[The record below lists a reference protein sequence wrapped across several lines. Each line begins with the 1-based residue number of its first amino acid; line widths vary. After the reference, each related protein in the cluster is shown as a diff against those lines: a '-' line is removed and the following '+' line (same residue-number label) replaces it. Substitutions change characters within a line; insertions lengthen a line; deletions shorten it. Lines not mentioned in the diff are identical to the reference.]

1 MGQSTSSARV
11 LWMRVWG
18 LAAVQGAISLT
29 WVIYILY
36 LDKLLIQ
43 YGFSAEFAAGLL
55 IVENV
60 LAAIMEPLMGTLS
73 DRFQHWLGSR
83 FPFIAVGLIAASA
96 CFVAVPVVLAFG
108 SPSGIMRWLLPTAMV
123 LWALAQTVFRSPA
136 MSLLGR
142 YAYAT
147 NLPRAASI
155 LTLMS
160 SMISP
165 LRTFA
170 TDLILQIGPLFAFSI
185 GSISLLVAATAL
197 GMVGPDQGLAAA
209 HAFQENRRSTLSASL
224 LKLVLVFGTGI
235 GTTMGFQFIMQ
246 ALPNSLTDGALIGS
260 KGLIGAISA
269 ALIVTALPAGELAT
283 RLGNRRGI
291 VVGLVGLVAACGL
304 LAIAQ
309 QQTIGVLALA
319 IALGAAVSL
328 VSNTSVPF
336 ALSMV
341 SPQRAGLGTGIF
353 FSGAAVGFTLFVKI
367 KPAVTELP
375 AMAALGG
382 AAVYGLAAVCV
393 MLSTRWSD

>member
-1 MGQSTSSARV
+1 MSQSAASTRV

-29 WVIYILY
+29 WIIYILY

-43 YGFSAEFAAGLL
+43 YGFPASFAATLL
-55 IVENV
+55 IIENI

-73 DRFQHWLGSR
+73 DRVQHWMGSR
-83 FPFIAVGLIAASA
+83 FPFIAIGLIAASA
-96 CFVAVPVVLAFG
+96 CFIAVPVVLVFG
-108 SPSGIMRWLLPTAMV
+108 GSTGVVRWLLPTAMV

-155 LTLMS
+155 LTLMHS
-160 SMISP
+160 VISP
-165 LRTFA
+165 MRSFA
-170 TDLILQIGPLFAFSI
+170 TDFILGIGPLFAFAI
-185 GSISLLVAATAL
+185 GSISLLAAATAL

-209 HAFQENRRSTLSASL
+209 QAFQPNRRSPLLTSL

-246 ALPNSLTDGALIGS
+246 ALPSSLAEGAAIGS
-260 KGLIGAISA
+260 KGIIGAISV

-291 VVGLVGLVAACGL
+291 VVGLAALAACCGL

-309 QQTIGVLALA
+309 RQSIGVLILA
-319 IALGAAVSL
+319 IALGAGISL

-353 FSGAAVGFTLFVKI
+353 FSGAAIGFTFFIKI
-367 KPAVTELP
+367 KPALASLP
-375 AMAALGG
+375 AVSALGG
-382 AAVYGLAAVCV
+382 AVAYGLAAACV
-393 MLSTRWSD
+393 VLSARWGE

>member
-1 MGQSTSSARV
+1 MEQSATSTRV

-36 LDKLLIQ
+36 LDRLLTQ
-43 YGFSAEFAAGLL
+43 YGFSAGFAAGLL
-55 IVENV
+55 VVESI

-73 DRFQHWLGSR
+73 DRVQHWMGSR
-83 FPFIAVGLIAASA
+83 FPFIAVGLIATSA
-96 CFVAVPVVLAFG
+96 CFIAIPVVLAFG
-108 SPSGIMRWLLPTAMV
+108 GPNGIVRWLLPTVMV

-155 LTLMS
+155 LTLMHS
-160 SMISP
+160 VISP
-165 LRTFA
+165 MRAFA
-170 TDLILQIGPLFAFSI
+170 TDLILKIGPLFAFSI
-185 GSISLLVAATAL
+185 GSLSLLAAATAL

-209 HAFQENRRSTLSASL
+209 QAFQTNRRSPLLTNL

-246 ALPNSLTDGALIGS
+246 ALPSSVTDGALIGS
-260 KGLIGAISA
+260 RGIIAAISV

-283 RLGNRRGI
+283 RLGTRRGI
-291 VVGLVGLVAACGL
+291 IVGLVALAACCGL

-309 QQTIGVLALA
+309 RQSIGVLLLA
-319 IALGAAVSL
+319 IALGAAISL

-341 SPQRAGLGTGIF
+341 APQRAGLGTGIF
-353 FSGAAVGFTLFVKI
+353 FSGAAVGFTFFVRI
-367 KPAVTELP
+367 KPALATLP
-375 AMAALGG
+375 ALSALGG
-382 AAVYGLAAVCV
+382 AVAYGIAAVCV
-393 MLSTRWSD
+393 ALSTRWTD